1 MSWRPS
7 AFAAFPPTGRVWLVA
22 FEVNHAMFPTSV
34 SSFDPL
40 GSPGIEWNAVV
51 VPARYAY
58 SHSASVGSRSPV
70 AERKPWIV
78 FHDTV
83 STGRFGTC
91 AAGTSALADWK
102 YDGFDP
108 ILAVHCA
115 CVTS

>member
-1 MSWRPS
+1 MCP
-7 AFAAFPPTGRVWLVA
+7 AAA
-22 FEVNHAMFPTSV
+22 AE
-34 SSFDPL
+34 FDPF
-40 GSPGIEWNAVV
+40 GYAGDEWNAVV

-91 AAGTSALADWK
+91 AAGTCGLALWK
-102 YDGFDP
+102 VDGFDP
-108 ILAVHCA
+108 ITAVHCA